1 MDSDEF
7 VQVANSVV
15 LAQLNRPLSDLE
27 RHVLQESLMGKS
39 YGDMAAG
46 WSPKTL
52 KDAGSKLWQC
62 FSQALE
68 GSVKVSKANFQGAL
82 IQLAQNDRYQNH
94 STPKE
99 PGGVEQGSQA
109 TFHSDLGRLA
119 DEDALVQNPFGDRGR
134 ITNPERFFDREEILR
149 QVFEGLSQGSSQS
162 LVGES
167 QVGKSSLLFMIYLK
181 GRDRFPNHQFV
192 FLDMQCIQNENEFFR
207 ALCHEL
213 RLETPCRGFELYRKL
228 RKKRCVICL
237 DEIERMVDS
246 NDFSGRER
254 TELRGLSEGMQA
266 PITLVCASRSPLSIL
281 FPDSPETTSP
291 LAGIFQQLT
300 VSPFSPDI
308 ARAFLQHRLK
318 RTHKNFTPAQIDTL
332 IEESGGH
339 PALLQQYAAEL
350 YRQN

>member
-7 VQVANSVV
+7 VKVASSVV

-52 KDAGSKLWQC
+52 KDAGSRLWQC

-68 GSVKVSKANFQGAL
+68 GNVKVSKANFQGAL
-82 IQLAQNDRYQNH
+82 IQLAQNSRYQDH
-94 STPKE
+94 SVPKE
-99 PGGVEQGSQA
+99 PGADEQGSK
-109 TFHSDLGRLA
+109 TMLHSGLEGLA
-119 DEDALVQNPFGDRGR
+119 DGDTLVQDPFGDRGR
-134 ITNPERFFDREEILR
+134 ITNPDRFFDREEILR
-149 QVFEGLSQGSSQS
+149 QVFEGLSQGASQS

-181 GRDRFPNHQFV
+181 GSDRFPNYQFV
-192 FLDMQCIQNENEFFR
+192 FIDMQCIQNEDEFFR

-213 RLETPCRGFELYRKL
+213 GLETPCRGFELHRKL
-228 RKKRCVICL
+228 RGKRYILCL
-237 DEIERMVDS
+237 DEIERMVNSD
-246 NDFSGRER
+246 DFSGKER
-254 TELRGLSEGMQA
+254 TELRGLSEGMRS
-266 PITLVCASRSPLSIL
+266 PITLVCASRSPLSVL

-308 ARAFLQHRLK
+308 ARAFLRHRLK
-318 RTHKNFTPAQIDTL
+318 KTHKNFTPAQVDTL
-332 IEESGGH
+332 VEKSGGH